1 MDLHPLD
8 FRPFQKILKMTKVD
22 CEDCYE
28 KFTSKKLY
36 INHVKS
42 KLCSKTRMKN
52 RQRAGHPQQE
62 LVAQGAKRVRLEGEQ
77 SQPFNM

>member
-1 MDLHPLD
+1 
-8 FRPFQKILKMTKVD
+8 MTKVD

-42 KLCSKTRMKN
+42 KSCSKSKAKN
-52 RQRAGHPQQE
+52 RQRAGHPQEE
-62 LVAQGAKRVRLEGEQ
+62 LVAQAAKRVRLEGKHEAE
-77 SQPFNM
+77 SPSECDEIMKNGMIFGY